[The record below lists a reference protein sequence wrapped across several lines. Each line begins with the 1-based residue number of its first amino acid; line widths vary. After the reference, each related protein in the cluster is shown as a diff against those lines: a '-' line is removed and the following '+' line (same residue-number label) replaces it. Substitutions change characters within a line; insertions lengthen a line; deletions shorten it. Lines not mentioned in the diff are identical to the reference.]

1 MAKFIDKK
9 EQVFDFQL
17 TPYGKYTLST
27 GAFKPVYYT
36 FYDGE
41 ILYDGKYADRG
52 GNGIQETQNNIHTRI
67 KENTAYIES
76 LVCFDELETSPPNK
90 SELIRKSLGDLES
103 ELDAL
108 ADDPLSG
115 VSRKEADD
123 IYDIAAG
130 TVASDVVRAAAEDAG
145 KFGVGGSSDLNYFPT
160 DIEVRH
166 EVPRKDIYRFG
177 QPIGDARFD
186 GPSQQSAPA
195 WKFASL
201 QGYISSS
208 TRINSNHQEERIP
221 QLNMNLTYKKRI
233 QKPVGDINPTSVA
246 ETIASTP
253 QFADGYI
260 ISLVKDDLLGYIEEV
275 NTELLTENFDIEV
288 FQVETVPAVPA
299 VGKIFLTDDADQVDG
314 ETIIIND
321 GWTGDEGDA
330 WRTGRIVT
338 FEFDDDGSVT
348 AGNVPV
354 EIDGDSQLL
363 TAENL
368 ASAIND
374 SSLNVL
380 ALGPMDGPDPVSV
393 ITTGYYVVS
402 LENKVV
408 QRPWQWTNWEITGS
422 TDFGN
427 TRRFY
432 AGFESGS
439 IELETLNRKYFE
451 RTDPQVVDGMMMYGT
466 APDTHMFGNN
476 DPLTLTSAS
485 VEYYFDVLTD
495 TQVDQKAACRGSEL
509 FNKDSYYIDLDFEC
523 DPTKACEDDDEIFY
537 DIYGRITAGD
547 EPEICEP
554 DDE

>member
-52 GNGIQETQNNIHTRI
+52 GNGIQEIQNNIHTRI

-90 SELIRKSLGDLES
+90 SELIRKSTDEMMEELE
-103 ELDAL
+103 AL
-108 ADDPLSG
+108 VADPLSG
-115 VSRKEADD
+115 VDSGEGWDLLEALARTMLSPDD
-123 IYDIAAG
+123 PLRRGAND
-130 TVASDVVRAAAEDAG
+130 
-145 KFGVGGSSDLNYFPT
+145 FNYFPT

-177 QPIGDARFD
+177 QPIGNARFD

-221 QLNMNLTYKKRI
+221 QLNMSLTYKKRI

-253 QFADGYI
+253 QFADGYV

-354 EIDGDSQLL
+354 KIDEQSRLL
-363 TAENL
+363 TVENL

-380 ALGPMDGPDPVSV
+380 AVGPMGGPDPTS
-393 ITTGYYVVS
+393 IIITGYYVVS

-422 TDFGN
+422 TAHGN

-439 IELETLNRKYFE
+439 VELETLNRKYFE

>member
-17 TPYGKYTLST
+17 TPYGKYSLST

-76 LVCFDELETSPPNK
+76 LLCFDELETSPPNK
-90 SELIRKSLGDLES
+90 SELIRKSLGDLEG

-108 ADDPLSG
+108 VSDPLSG
-115 VSRKEADD
+115 VDATEASD

-130 TVASDVVRAAAEDAG
+130 TTITTGRSSD
-145 KFGVGGSSDLNYFPT
+145 SDLNYFPT

-166 EVPRKDIYRFG
+166 EIPRKDIYRFG
-177 QPIGDARFD
+177 QPIGNARFD

-208 TRINSNHQEERIP
+208 TRINLNHNEERIP

-233 QKPVGDINPTSVA
+233 QQPVADINPTSVA
-246 ETIASTP
+246 EIIASTP
-253 QFADGYI
+253 QFADGYV

-299 VGKIFLTDDADQVDG
+299 VGKIFLSVASPQLDTQ
-314 ETIIIND
+314 TITIND
-321 GWTGDEGDA
+321 GWTPEGGA
-330 WRTGRIVT
+330 VWRSAREVT
-338 FEFDDDGSVT
+338 FEFTTDGTT
-348 AGNVPV
+348 AAAEYVGVG
-354 EIDGDSQLL
+354 ISTTRA
-363 TAENL
+363 TAERL
-368 ASAIND
+368 VEAINAD
-374 SSLNVL
+374 STGLNVK
-380 ALGPMDGPDPVSV
+380 ATFDVVARDASGN
-393 ITTGYYVVS
+393 YYVIL
-402 LENKVV
+402 LENKNA
-408 QRPWQWTNWEITGS
+408 QRPWQWTNWPLTETM
-422 TDFGN
+422 TN
-427 TRRFY
+427 
-432 AGFESGS
+432 GFVSGFSSGS
-439 IELETLNRKYFE
+439 VELETLNRKYFE
-451 RTDPQVVDGMMMYGT
+451 RTNPQVVDGMMMYGT

-485 VEYYFDVLTD
+485 VEYYFDVFTD
-495 TQVDQKAACRGSEL
+495 TQVNQKAACRGSEL

-523 DPTKACEDDDEIFY
+523 DPTKVCEDDEEIFY
-537 DIYGRITAGD
+537 DIYGRATET

>member
-36 FYDGE
+36 FYDSE

-76 LVCFDELETSPPNK
+76 LVVFDELETSPPNK
-90 SELIRKSLGDLES
+90 SELVRKDIRDLNN
-103 ELDAL
+103 ELIAL
-108 ADDPLSG
+108 VENPLSG
-115 VSRKEADD
+115 VDDDTASD
-123 IYDIAAG
+123 IYA
-130 TVASDVVRAAAEDAG
+130 TAAATISSAG
-145 KFGVGGSSDLNYFPT
+145 NGMLNYFPT

-208 TRINSNHQEERIP
+208 TRINLNQQEERIP

-233 QKPVGDINPTSVA
+233 QEPVRDINPTSVA
-246 ETIASTP
+246 EIIASTP
-253 QFADGYI
+253 QFADGYV

-288 FQVETVPAVPA
+288 FQVETIPAVPA
-299 VGKIFLTDDADQVDG
+299 LGKIFLSYSQQQVSED
-314 ETIIIND
+314 TITIND
-321 GWTGDEGDA
+321 GWTAVEDA
-330 WRTGRIVT
+330 KWRNSREVT
-338 FEFDDDGSVT
+338 FEIISPGGSASGTNIPVT
-348 AGNVPV
+348 RPAGTDAESWAV
-354 EIDGDSQLL
+354 SRRL

-368 ASAIND
+368 AAAIND
-374 SSLNVL
+374 SDLNVL
-380 ALGPMDGPDPVSV
+380 ATFDAEARDADGD
-393 ITTGYYVVS
+393 YYVIL

-408 QRPWQWTNWEITGS
+408 QRPWQWTNWDITE
-422 TDFGN
+422 TL
-427 TRRFY
+427 
-432 AGFESGS
+432 AKGFVSGFSSGS

-451 RTDPQVVDGMMMYGT
+451 RTNPQVVDGMMMYGT

-485 VEYYFDVLTD
+485 VEYYFDVFTD

-523 DPTKACEDDDEIFY
+523 DPNKVCEDDDEIFY
-537 DIYGRITAGD
+537 DIYGKLTET
-547 EPEICEP
+547 EPEICDP

>member
-36 FYDGE
+36 FYDSE

-76 LVCFDELETSPPNK
+76 LVVFDELETSPPNK
-90 SELIRKSLGDLES
+90 SELVRKDIDDLSGELISLI
-103 ELDAL
+103 A
-108 ADDPLSG
+108 DPLSG
-115 VSRKEADD
+115 VDAWDAV
-123 IYDIAAG
+123 DIAI
-130 TVASDVVRAAAEDAG
+130 AAAATI
-145 KFGVGGSSDLNYFPT
+145 SSATTGNGMLNYFPT

-201 QGYISSS
+201 QGHISSS
-208 TRINSNHQEERIP
+208 TRINLNQQEERIP

-233 QKPVGDINPTSVA
+233 QKPVRGLNPTSVA
-246 ETIASTP
+246 EIIASTP
-253 QFADGYI
+253 QFADGHV

-288 FQVETVPAVPA
+288 FQVETIPAVPA
-299 VGKIFLTDDADQVDG
+299 VGKIFLSYLTHQVVNN
-314 ETIIIND
+314 TITIND
-321 GWTGDEGDA
+321 GWTAAEDTG
-330 WRTGRIVT
+330 WRNSREIQ
-338 FEFDDDGSVT
+338 FEFIAVGGTATTPVT
-348 AGNVPV
+348 GPFKGIENTGV
-354 EIDGDSQLL
+354 EIDASSTKVTGDNL
-363 TAENL
+363 TT
-368 ASAIND
+368 AINLSD
-374 SSLNVL
+374 LNVI
-380 ALGPMDGPDPVSV
+380 ATFDGGADDMDPD
-393 ITTGYYVVS
+393 GDYYVVA
-402 LENKVV
+402 LQNNVI
-408 QRPWQWTNWEITGS
+408 QRPWQWTNWEITETMTYG
-422 TDFGN
+422 FA
-427 TRRFY
+427 

-451 RTDPQVVDGMMMYGT
+451 RTNPQVVDGMMMYGT

-476 DPLTLTSAS
+476 DPLTLTTSS
-485 VEYYFDVLTD
+485 VEYYFDVFTD

-509 FNKDSYYIDLDFEC
+509 FNKSSYYIDLDFEC
-523 DPTKACEDDDEIFY
+523 DPNKVCEEDEEIFY
-537 DIYGRITAGD
+537 DIYGKLTET
-547 EPEICEP
+547 EPEICDP